1 MKKSRLWLTPMLFSL
16 GLMLVTGCSNK
27 LVYSSA
33 EQLTMNQQ
41 HPSPNRNGRIQ
52 LVVLHYTTGNWQ
64 QSLQVLTTAGPNPVS
79 AHYLIPESIDA
90 SYPPDTP
97 LQVYQLVAENARA
110 WHAGVSRWENRDSLN
125 DHSIGIEL
133 VNQSS
138 CQRLEPKATD
148 GRPTDA
154 AAPEL
159 CLNAD
164 YDPAQLQLL
173 ALLLKDILQRHPDIS
188 PTRILGHSDI
198 APSRKQDPGSQFPWQ
213 WLARQ
218 GIGAWYE
225 PQTLH
230 KYWQALEQLPDLKTV
245 QQALQLY
252 GYDIVISGV
261 ADQQSRDV
269 LMAFQRHFVPAQL
282 TGEVDRRTVATL
294 WALLD
299 KYFAAELRRR
309 PELQLL

>member
-1 MKKSRLWLTPMLFSL
+1 MLLSL
-16 GLMLVTGCSNK
+16 GVVLLTGCSSR
-27 LVYSSA
+27 LASSSA
-33 EQLTMNQQ
+33 EQLVINQQ
-41 HPSPNRNGRIQ
+41 HPSQNRNGRIQ

-64 QSLQVLTTAGPNPVS
+64 QSLQVLTQAGPSPVS
-79 AHYLIPESIDA
+79 AHYLIPESADP

-97 LQVYQLVAENARA
+97 LQVYQLVAEGARA
-110 WHAGVSRWENRDSLN
+110 WHAGVSRWENRDGLN

-133 VNQSS
+133 VNQST
-138 CQRLEPKATD
+138 CQQLKSALPDGQQTD
-148 GRPTDA
+148 SA
-154 AAPEL
+154 AHEL
-159 CLNAD
+159 CVNAD

-173 ALLLKDILQRHPDIS
+173 ALLLTDILQRHPDIS
-188 PTRILGHSDI
+188 PTRVLGHSDI
-198 APSRKQDPGSQFPWQ
+198 APSRKQDPGSRFPWQ

-269 LMAFQRHFVPAQL
+269 IMAFQRHFVPSQL
-282 TGEVDRRTVATL
+282 TGEADRRTVATL

-299 KYFAAELRRR
+299 KYFATELQQR
-309 PELQLL
+309 PELQLP